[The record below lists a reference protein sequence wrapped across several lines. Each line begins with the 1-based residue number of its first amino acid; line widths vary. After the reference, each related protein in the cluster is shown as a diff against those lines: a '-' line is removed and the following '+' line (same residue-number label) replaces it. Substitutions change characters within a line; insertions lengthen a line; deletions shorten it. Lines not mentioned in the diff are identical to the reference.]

1 MVIESAVY
9 EVSVCVLTYNHKEFI
24 ADALE
29 SVMGQKTDFGVE
41 VLVFDDG
48 STDGTVEV
56 LKDFERQHKGKIKLF
71 LAEKNRGNYQNG
83 LQIVNHATGRYIAF
97 MDGDDK
103 WLYEGK
109 LQKQVEYLQANPDMA
124 GCFHDAAIEIV
135 GAKNDEQQKINW
147 LFEGYRYYSQCYQYT
162 SIYYP
167 WDGLQRKIIP
177 HSSLVV
183 SRERCQQAA
192 SEYPKLNLSGSWIL
206 QQLMIRG
213 SAFKY
218 FNEVWS
224 LYREH
229 KGGVTKKVDPLKFN
243 LSNIQ
248 ALRYF
253 LSLKAYAG
261 MRKLIY
267 EAIAHEYKFILYSDT
282 IGAVPLLKRC
292 VYISNYVYYS
302 LMYILRE
309 AYHAFIK

>member
-1 MVIESAVY
+1 MVSEIAGY
-9 EVSVCVLTYNHKEFI
+9 EISVCVLTYNHKEFI
-24 ADALE
+24 ADALN
-29 SVMGQKTDFGVE
+29 SVMGQKTNFGVE

-56 LKDFERQHKGKIKLF
+56 LKDYETQHKGKIRLY
-71 LAEKNRGNYQNG
+71 LAERNRGNYQNG
-83 LQIVNHATGRYIAF
+83 LQIVSHATGKYIAF

-103 WLYEGK
+103 WLYDGK
-109 LQKQVEYLQANPDMA
+109 LQQQVEYLQANPNMA

-135 GAKNDEQQKINW
+135 ATSNDQPKKTNW
-147 LFEGYRYYSQCYQYT
+147 LFEGFRYYSQCYQYT

-183 SRERCQQAA
+183 SRERCLQAA
-192 SEYPKLNLSGSWIL
+192 SEYPRLNLSGSWIL

-243 LSNIQ
+243 LSNIK

-253 LSLKAYAG
+253 LSLPAYKG

-282 IGAVPLLKRC
+282 IGEVSLFRKMG
-292 VYISNYVYYS
+292 YIFYYVYYS